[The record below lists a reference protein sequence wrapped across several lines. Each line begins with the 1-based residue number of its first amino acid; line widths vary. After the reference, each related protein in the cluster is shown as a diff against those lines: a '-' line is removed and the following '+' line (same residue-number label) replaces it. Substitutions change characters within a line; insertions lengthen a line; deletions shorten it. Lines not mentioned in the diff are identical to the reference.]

1 MYTFISAPIFHA
13 AIPPYCCRLNGSN
26 RLLLRL
32 RLSQELAVENVY
44 VRTAPEGEE
53 RFIEAAR
60 KPQSE
65 APELAKRYDNRWE
78 WWEAM

>member
-13 AIPPYCCRLNGSN
+13 AIPPYCCKLENSN
-26 RLLLRL
+26 RLIIRL
-32 RLSQELAVENVY
+32 RLSKELAVENIY

-60 KPQSE
+60 LSASE
-65 APELAKRYDNRWE
+65 LPELAKRSADTWE
-78 WWEAM
+78 